1 MTLQLRDTTDG
12 MVYVG
17 RYITLEC
24 HIRLNEAISRR
35 EVNVAVTWTK
45 GTLKIS
51 NSTRTHI
58 MTVDGS
64 SVLRSTLSFR
74 PIVSTDSGQYRC
86 AATLTSQRGTSTP
99 EVTAYSSKQ
108 LTVHGS
114 LVPRLLPSHTIIPRM
129 TSDPPVHGMYMVQYF
144 DVP

>member
-1 MTLQLRDTTDG
+1 MTLLLRDMTDE

-24 HIRLNEAISRR
+24 HIRLNGAISRP

-45 GTLKIS
+45 GTLKIT

-86 AATLTSQRGTSTP
+86 AATLTSLRGTSTP
-99 EVTAYSSKQ
+99 EVTTYPNKQ

-114 LVPRLLPSHTIIPRM
+114 LVPRLLPSHAIIPRM
-129 TSDPPVHGMYMVQYF
+129 TVDPLVHSM
-144 DVP
+144 

>member
-1 MTLQLRDTTDG
+1 MTLLLRDTTDE
-12 MVYVG
+12 MVSVG

-24 HIRLNEAISRR
+24 HIRLNGALSKQ

-45 GTLKIS
+45 GTLKIT

-64 SVLRSTLSFR
+64 SVLLSTLSFR
-74 PIVSTDSGQYRC
+74 PIMSSDSGQYRC

-99 EVTAYSSKQ
+99 EVTAYPNKQ

-114 LVPRLLPSHTIIPRM
+114 LVLRLLPSHAIIPRM
-129 TSDPPVHGMYMVQYF
+129 TVDPLVHSM
-144 DVP
+144 